1 MKCIPLNRLFASVMA
16 NRQLPPVFQNPA
28 PIRQGRPSVLK
39 KAQLLCFLSVLF
51 FLQAQAQYIYRNYST
66 INGLP
71 SSTVYSCLQDSAGFI
86 WFATDKGLCR
96 FDGSDFVDLDMGEYE
111 DGSSTVISLSIS
123 KNRIIAG
130 TYGGFL
136 MVGEHN
142 RARKIGLGVSDVDYL
157 GYRLVYEKNFLYFR
171 TSDNHVVAYDVE
183 RHKKYLVGDQN
194 IHEPFCMAKTRDGS
208 IYYGQKGLYAIKGF
222 TSVKLSNP
230 VLSGKDIG
238 ALSVDADDRLWI
250 SSGNMIY
257 CMKNREIVDS
267 VACGFYA
274 GNTLFVHN
282 SRIFGLVIY
291 DHYGHGNKA
300 YQEISGLLDQGNVC
314 IITSMFED
322 RDANLWVNTYN
333 KGTYCILNSYIS
345 TFSGNSEVYDASI
358 HDVYVSKAE
367 GTYMATS
374 LGIVYKEGKD
384 FARLGH
390 DVREHFY
397 YGITRAGSALLMV
410 VAGMEMRQLK
420 KIEDRASGKT
430 YYQMAARRLCMMND
444 SLVVYNQW
452 ENTVHVALLNFTKG
466 TLKDKDT
473 IRLDTAIG
481 HCTKIFRK
489 DPTHVIV
496 ATTGACYLV
505 DLAKKTSLRMKQIR
519 SKVNDIMADA
529 SGTLYLASETGLYI
543 LKGDRTHLVKEVKG
557 MLLKNLSSLAID
569 GTGRLWIGFNKGLL
583 VWKGNFL
590 KRISGSPFMRS
601 HEINRLFYEKTANQ
615 IYVATNSGL
624 SIIDINKM
632 DSFVVKTPDIILWK
646 VQSGDSIYDVT
657 REVKLAPGHDDVD
670 IYFSAI
676 ELSSPQDL
684 YFRYTLNKGRSWT
697 IINTKKI
704 SLREIGYGEHQVII
718 QASTNGVNWG
728 RQSEITIRADY
739 PFYITLAFWVKV
751 LLVISIVVFV
761 LVKLWIRKIREKAEK
776 NVELQQKLEDLRYQ
790 ALSAAVNPH
799 FVFNTLG
806 AIQSF
811 VMNKDPFQASD
822 YIAKFA
828 RLIRITLSYAG
839 EKYISINEEVNRL
852 SLYLELEKLRCGD
865 KLEYAIRVH
874 PSVDKFSL
882 IPNMI
887 IQPLLENAI
896 LHGILPLGAGITGSL
911 EVTIAQDKDYLH
923 IRVRD
928 NGVGISWHEHSK
940 HGYVSIGI
948 DNLKERLSLV
958 KGSEFTIKNLG
969 EAHPGERGTLVE
981 IKLPV

>member
-1 MKCIPLNRLFASVMA
+1 MQKGR
-16 NRQLPPVFQNPA
+16 RPA
-28 PIRQGRPSVLK
+28 LEKTG
-39 KAQLLCFLSVLF
+39 LLCSLLLMF
-51 FLQAQAQYIYRNYST
+51 FIQARGQYVYRNYST

-71 SSTVYSCLQDSAGFI
+71 SSTVYNCVQDSAGFI
-86 WFATDKGLCR
+86 WFATDKGLCY
-96 FDGSDFVDLDMGEYE
+96 FDGSDFTDLDMGEYE
-111 DGSSTVISLSIS
+111 DGSSTVISLAIS
-123 KNRIIAG
+123 NNHIIAG

-136 MVGEHN
+136 MIGEGN

-157 GYRLVYEKNFLYFR
+157 SYRLAYEKNILYFR
-171 TSDNHVVAYDVE
+171 TRDNHVAAYDVA
-183 RHKKYLVGDQN
+183 RRRKHLVGDQD
-194 IHEPFCMAKTRDGS
+194 IHKPFCMAKTSDGTV
-208 IYYGQKGLYAIKGF
+208 YYGQKGLYTIKGF
-222 TSVKLSNP
+222 TSLKPSDPLLSD
-230 VLSGKDIG
+230 KDIG
-238 ALSVDADDRLWI
+238 ALSADADDRLWI
-250 SSGNMIY
+250 SSGNKVY
-257 CMKNREIVDS
+257 CMKNRQVIDS
-267 VACGFYA
+267 VTCDFYA
-274 GNTLFVHN
+274 GNTLFVHH

-300 YQEISGLLDQGNVC
+300 YQEISDLLNQGHVC
-314 IITSMFED
+314 IITTMFED

-333 KGTYCILNSYIS
+333 KGSYCILNSYIS
-345 TFSGNSEVYDASI
+345 TFSGRSEVYDASI
-358 HDVYVSKAE
+358 HDVYVGKAE

-374 LGIVYKEGKD
+374 LGIVHQEDKD
-384 FARLGH
+384 FVRLGQ
-390 DVREHFY
+390 DVKEHFY
-397 YGITRAGSALLMV
+397 YGIAKAGNALLMA
-410 VAGMEMRQLK
+410 VAGMEAGRLR

-430 YYQMAARRLCMMND
+430 YYQMAARRLCMMSD

-452 ENTVHVALLNFTKG
+452 ENTLHVAVPDFITGILR
-466 TLKDKDT
+466 DKDT
-473 IRLDTAIG
+473 IRLDTVVG

-489 DPTHVIV
+489 DRSQVLV

-505 DLAKKTSLRMKQIR
+505 DLEKRSSRRLKQIR
-519 SKVNDIMADA
+519 AKVNDIMADA
-529 SGTLYLASETGLYI
+529 SGTLYLASEAGLYI

-557 MLLKNLSSLAID
+557 MPLKNLSSLAID
-569 GTGRLWIGFNKGLL
+569 GAGRLWIGFNKGLL

-601 HEINRLFYEKTANQ
+601 HEINRLFYEKAGNR

-624 SIIDINKM
+624 SIIDVTRM
-632 DSFVVKTPDIILWK
+632 DSFVVRSPDIILLK
-646 VQSGDSIYDVT
+646 VQSGDSLYDAT
-657 REVKLAPGHDDVD
+657 REVKLASGHGDVD

-684 YFRYTLNKGRSWT
+684 YFRYTLNNGRSWT

-704 SLREIGYGEHQVII
+704 SLREIGYGRHQVII

-728 RQSEITIRADY
+728 RPAEITIHAEY

-751 LLVISIVVFV
+751 LLVVAIVVIV
-761 LVKLWIRKIREKAEK
+761 LVKLWIRRIRHKAEK

-799 FVFNTLG
+799 FIFNTLG

-811 VMNKDPFQASD
+811 VMHKEPFQASD

-839 EKYISINEEVNRL
+839 EKYISINEEINRL
-852 SLYLELEKLRCGD
+852 NLYLELEKLRCGD
-865 KLEYAIRVH
+865 KLSYAIRVH
-874 PSVDKFSL
+874 DSVDTFSL

-896 LHGILPLGAGITGSL
+896 LHGILPLGAGMQGCL
-911 EVTIAQDKDYLH
+911 EVTMEQDHGYLC

-928 NGVGISWHEHSK
+928 NGVGISWQEHSK

-948 DNLKERLSLV
+948 DNLRERLSQV
-958 KGSEFTIKNLG
+958 KGSEFSIKNLG
-969 EAHPGERGTLVE
+969 DAHSGERGTLVE
-981 IKLPV
+981 IRLPV

>member
-1 MKCIPLNRLFASVMA
+1 MA
-16 NRQLPPVFQNPA
+16 NRLLPALFQTPVHT
-28 PIRQGRPSVLK
+28 RQERRSVRGKTYLLCLLC
-39 KAQLLCFLSVLF
+39 ALCFLP
-51 FLQAQAQYIYRNYST
+51 AKAQYVYRNYST

-86 WFATDKGLCR
+86 WFATDKGLCH
-96 FDGSDFVDLDMGEYE
+96 FDGSDFVDLEMGEYE
-111 DGSSTVISLSIS
+111 DGSSTVISLSIG
-123 KNRIIAG
+123 KNGIIAG

-142 RARKIGLGVSDVDYL
+142 RARKLGLGISDVDYL
-157 GYRLVYEKNFLYFR
+157 GYRLVYDKNFLYFR
-171 TSDNHVVAYDVE
+171 TADNHVAAYDVE
-183 RHKKYLVGDQN
+183 RHKKYLVGSQD
-194 IHEPFCMAKTRDGS
+194 IHKPFCMAKTSDGCV
-208 IYYGQKGLYAIKGF
+208 YYGQDGLYTIQGL
-222 TSVKLSNP
+222 TSARVNSP
-230 VLSGKDIG
+230 ELSGKSIS
-238 ALSVDADDRLWI
+238 ALSVDAYDRLWI

-257 CMKNREIVDS
+257 CMKNREVIDS
-267 VACGFYA
+267 VTCGFYA
-274 GNTLFVHN
+274 GSTLFVYN

-300 YQEISGLLDQGNVC
+300 YQEISALLNQGNVC

-333 KGTYCILNSYIS
+333 KGTYCVLNSYIS

-374 LGIVYKEGKD
+374 LGIVHQEGKA
-384 FARLGH
+384 FARLGNA
-390 DVREHFY
+390 REHFY
-397 YGITRAGSALLMV
+397 YGITKAGTALLMA
-410 VAGMEMRQLK
+410 VAGIEMNQLQ
-420 KIEDRASGKT
+420 KIEDKVPGKI
-430 YYQMAARRLCMMND
+430 YYQVAARRLCMMND

-452 ENTVHVALLNFTKG
+452 ENTVHVAILDFAKETLTK
-466 TLKDKDT
+466 KST
-473 IRLDTAIG
+473 IRLDTVVG

-489 DPTHVIV
+489 DGSHVIV

-505 DLAKKTSLRMKQIR
+505 DLDKKTSLRMKQIR
-519 SKVNDIMADA
+519 SKVNDIVTDV
-529 SGTLYLASETGLYI
+529 SGTIYLASEAGLYI
-543 LKGDRTHLVKEVKG
+543 LKDHRTQLVKEVKG
-557 MLLKNLSSLAID
+557 MPLKNLSSLAID
-569 GTGRLWIGFNKGLL
+569 GRGRLWIGFNKGLL

-601 HEINRLFYEKTANQ
+601 HEINRLFYEKAENR

-624 SIIDINKM
+624 SVIDMTRM
-632 DSFVVKTPDIILWK
+632 DSFVVKNPDIILLK
-646 VQSGDSIYDVT
+646 VQSGDSIYDAT
-657 REVKLAPGHDDVD
+657 QEVKLASGHDDVD

-704 SLREIGYGEHQVII
+704 SLREMGYGKHQVII

-728 RQSEITIRADY
+728 RQAEVNISADY
-739 PFYITLAFWVKV
+739 PFYTTFAFWVKV
-751 LLVISIVVFV
+751 LLLISIVVLV
-761 LVKLWIRKIREKAEK
+761 LVKLWIRKIRRKAEK

-799 FVFNTLG
+799 FIFNTLG

-865 KLEYAIRVH
+865 RLEYEIRVH
-874 PSVDKFSL
+874 PSVNTFSL

-896 LHGILPLGAGITGSL
+896 LHGILPLGAGITGKL
-911 EVTIAQDKDYLH
+911 EVTMEQDKDYLH

-928 NGVGISWHEHSK
+928 NGVGITWHEHSK

-958 KGSEFTIKNLG
+958 KGSEFTIRNLA
-969 EAHPGERGTLVE
+969 ESHPGERGTLVE

>member
-1 MKCIPLNRLFASVMA
+1 MA
-16 NRQLPPVFQNPA
+16 NRLLPPVFQHSA
-28 PIRQGRPSVLK
+28 SLQQGARAFARKIL
-39 KAQLLCFLSVLF
+39 LLCFLFILF
-51 FLQAQAQYIYRNYST
+51 FLPAKAQYIYRNYST

-71 SSTVYSCLQDSAGFI
+71 SSTVYNCLQDSAGFI
-86 WFATDKGLCR
+86 WFATDKGLCY
-96 FDGSDFVDLDMGEYE
+96 FDGSDFVDLDMEGYE

-123 KNRIIAG
+123 ENRIVAS

-136 MVGEHN
+136 RVGENN
-142 RARKIGLGVSDVDYL
+142 RIHKLGLGISGMDYL

-171 TSDNHVVAYDVE
+171 TAANQVVAYDVK
-183 RHKKYLVGDQN
+183 RHRKYLVGKQDIQK
-194 IHEPFCMAKTRDGS
+194 PFCMAKTSDGCV
-208 IYYGQKGLYAIKGF
+208 YYGQQGLYTIKGLS
-222 TSVKLSNP
+222 SVRLNNP
-230 VLSGKDIG
+230 VLSGKEID

-250 SSGNMIY
+250 SGRNTIY
-257 CMKNREIVDS
+257 CMKNQRIIDS
-267 VACGFYA
+267 VTCEFYE
-274 GNTLFVHN
+274 GNTLFVYN

-291 DHYGHGNKA
+291 DHYGHGNQA
-300 YQEISGLLDQGNVC
+300 YQELSDLLNQGNVC

-333 KGTYCILNSYIS
+333 KGTFCILNSYMS

-358 HDVYVSKAE
+358 HDVYVSRDE

-374 LGIVYKEGKD
+374 LGVVHQEGKN
-384 FARLGH
+384 FTRLGH
-390 DVREHFY
+390 FREHFY
-397 YGITRAGSALLMV
+397 YEINRVGNTLLMTV
-410 VAGMEMRQLK
+410 SAAELRQLK
-420 KIEDRASGKT
+420 KIDYKAFGKT
-430 YYQMAARRLCMMND
+430 CYELPARRLCMMND

-452 ENTVHVALLNFTKG
+452 ENTVHVGILDFAKG
-466 TLKDKDT
+466 TLTDKDT
-473 IRLDTAIG
+473 IRLDTVIG

-489 DPTHVIV
+489 DRSHVIV
-496 ATTGACYLV
+496 ATTDACYLV
-505 DLAKKTSLRMKQIR
+505 DLDKKNARHMKEIH
-519 SKVNDIMADA
+519 SGVNDIVADA
-529 SGTLYLASETGLYI
+529 SGTIYLASDAGLYI
-543 LKGDRTHLVKEVKG
+543 LKDNRTHLVKEVKG
-557 MLLKNLSSLAID
+557 MPLKHLSALAID

-583 VWKGNFL
+583 VWKGHFL

-601 HEINRLFYEKTANQ
+601 HEINRLFYEKAANQ

-624 SIIDINKM
+624 SIIDITKM
-632 DSFVVKTPDIILWK
+632 DSFVVKNPDIILLK
-646 VQSGDSIYDVT
+646 VQSGDSIYDAT
-657 REVKLAPGHDDVD
+657 REIKLASGHDDVD

-704 SLREIGYGEHQVII
+704 SLREMGYGEHQIII

-728 RQSEITIRADY
+728 RQTEVLISADY
-739 PFYITLAFWVKV
+739 PFYTTLAFWMKV
-751 LLVISIVVFV
+751 LVVVAIIVFV
-761 LVKLWIRKIREKAEK
+761 LVKLWIRKIRVKAEQ

-799 FVFNTLG
+799 FIFNTLG

-839 EKYISINEEVNRL
+839 EKYISISEEVNRL
-852 SLYLELEKLRCGD
+852 TLYLELEKLRCGD

-874 PSVDKFSL
+874 ASVDKFSL

-896 LHGILPLGAGITGSL
+896 LHGILPLGAGLTGNL
-911 EVTIAQDKDYLH
+911 QVMIEQDAGYLH

-928 NGVGISWHEHSK
+928 NGVGITWQEHSK

-958 KGSEFTIKNLG
+958 KGSEFTIRNLA
-969 EAHPGERGTLVE
+969 ESHPAERGTLVE

>member
-1 MKCIPLNRLFASVMA
+1 MA
-16 NRQLPPVFQNPA
+16 NRRPPPLFQDPA
-28 PIRQGRPSVLK
+28 GIQQGSCSVLK
-39 KAQLLCFLSVLF
+39 KIHLLSFLCVLF
-51 FLQAQAQYIYRNYST
+51 FHQAPAQYVYRNYST

-86 WFATDKGLCR
+86 WFATDKGLCH

-136 MVGEHN
+136 MVGERN
-142 RARKIGLGVSDVDYL
+142 RAQKLGLGISDVDYQ
-157 GYRLVYEKNFLYFR
+157 GYRLVYDKNVLYFR
-171 TSDNHVVAYDVE
+171 TTDNHVAAYDVE
-183 RHKKYLVGDQN
+183 RHKKYLIGSQD
-194 IHEPFCMAKTRDGS
+194 IHKPFCMAKTSDGS
-208 IYYGQKGLYAIKGF
+208 IYYGQQGLYSIKGF
-222 TSVKLSNP
+222 SSAKLNNP
-230 VLSGKDIG
+230 LLSAKDIG

-250 SSGNMIY
+250 SSRNMIY
-257 CMKNREIVDS
+257 CMKNREIIDS
-267 VACGFYA
+267 VTCDFYA
-274 GNTLFVHN
+274 GNTLFVYN

-291 DHYGHGNKA
+291 DHYGQGNKA
-300 YQEISGLLDQGNVC
+300 YQEISALLNQGNVC

-322 RDANLWVNTYN
+322 RDGNLWVNTYN
-333 KGTYCILNSYIS
+333 KGTYCVLNSYIS

-358 HDVYVSKAE
+358 HDVYVSKTE

-374 LGIVYKEGKD
+374 LGIVHQEGKA
-384 FARLGH
+384 FARLG
-390 DVREHFY
+390 DAREHFY
-397 YGITRAGSALLMV
+397 YGITRAGNTLLMA

-420 KIEDRASGKT
+420 KIEDKVSGKS
-430 YYQMAARRLCMMND
+430 YYQMTARRLCMMND

-452 ENTVHVALLNFTKG
+452 GNTVHVAILDFTKG
-466 TLKDKDT
+466 TLKEKET
-473 IRLDTAIG
+473 IRLDTVIG

-489 DPTHVIV
+489 DRSHVIV

-505 DLAKKTSLRMKQIR
+505 DLEKKTSLRMKQIR
-519 SKVNDIMADA
+519 SKVNDIMTDA
-529 SGTLYLASETGLYI
+529 SGTVYLASETGLYI
-543 LKGDRTHLVKEVKG
+543 LKDHRTHLVKEVKG
-557 MLLKNLSSLAID
+557 MPLKNLSSLAID
-569 GTGRLWIGFNKGLL
+569 GAGRLWIGFNKGLL

-601 HEINRLFYEKTANQ
+601 HEINRLFYEKAANR

-624 SIIDINKM
+624 SIIDITRM
-632 DSFVVKTPDIILWK
+632 DSFVVKNPDIILLK
-646 VQSGDSIYDVT
+646 VQSGDSIYDAT
-657 REVKLAPGHDDVD
+657 RQVKLASGHDDVD

-676 ELSSPQDL
+676 ELSSPHDL

-704 SLREIGYGEHQVII
+704 SLREMGYGEHQVII

-728 RQSEITIRADY
+728 REAEVTISADY
-739 PFYITLAFWVKV
+739 PFYTTLAFWVKV
-751 LLVISIVVFV
+751 LVLISILVFV
-761 LVKLWIRKIREKAEK
+761 LVKLWIRRIREKAEK
-776 NVELQQKLEDLRYQ
+776 NVELQQKLEDLRYE

-799 FVFNTLG
+799 FIFNTLG

-865 KLEYAIRVH
+865 KLEYAIRIH
-874 PSVDKFSL
+874 ASVDTFSL

-896 LHGILPLGAGITGSL
+896 LHGILPLGAGITGYL
-911 EVTIAQDKDYLH
+911 EITMEQDQDYLH

-928 NGVGISWHEHSK
+928 NGVGITWQEHSK

-958 KGSEFTIKNLG
+958 KGSEFTIKNLA
-969 EAHPGERGTLVE
+969 ESDPGERGTLVE

>member
-1 MKCIPLNRLFASVMA
+1 MA
-16 NRQLPPVFQNPA
+16 NRLILPLTLEPAYIQQSRHAVFQ
-28 PIRQGRPSVLK
+28 K
-39 KAQLLCFLSVLF
+39 MHLLCFLFVLF
-51 FLQAQAQYIYRNYST
+51 FVQAKAQYVYRNYST

-86 WFATDKGLCR
+86 WFATDKGLCH

-123 KNRIIAG
+123 KNQIIAG

-136 MVGEHN
+136 RVGERN
-142 RARKIGLGVSDVDYL
+142 RAQKIGLGVSDVDYQ
-157 GYRLVYEKNFLYFR
+157 GYRLVYEKKFLYFR
-171 TSDNHVVAYDVE
+171 TLDNHVVAYDVE
-183 RHKKYLVGDQN
+183 RHKEYVVGNQD
-194 IHEPFCMAKTRDGS
+194 IHRPFCMAKTSDGR
-208 IYYGQKGLYAIKGF
+208 IYYGQNGLYTIKGF
-222 TSVKLSNP
+222 TSVKVNNP
-230 VLSGKDIG
+230 VLSGKEIS
-238 ALSVDADDRLWI
+238 ALSVDADDKLWI

-257 CMKNREIVDS
+257 CMKNHSMIDS
-267 VACGFYA
+267 VKCEFYA
-274 GNTLFVHN
+274 GTTLFVYN
-282 SRIFGLVIY
+282 SRVFGLVIY

-300 YQEISGLLDQGNVC
+300 YQEISDLLNQGNVC

-333 KGTYCILNSYIS
+333 KGTFCVLNSYIS
-345 TFSGNSEVYDASI
+345 TFSGKSEVYDASI
-358 HDVYVSKAE
+358 HDVYVSKTK

-374 LGIVYKEGKD
+374 LGIVYQEGKD
-384 FARLGH
+384 FVRLG
-390 DVREHFY
+390 DAREHFY
-397 YGITRAGSALLMV
+397 YGITRAGNNLLMTA
-410 VAGMEMRQLK
+410 AGMDMRQLK
-420 KIEDRASGKT
+420 KTEDKASGKT
-430 YYQMAARRLCMMND
+430 YYQITSRRLCMMND

-452 ENTVHVALLNFTKG
+452 ENTLHTALLDFEKRII
-466 TLKDKDT
+466 KEKDT
-473 IRLDTAIG
+473 IRLDTVIG

-489 DPTHVIV
+489 DRRHVIV

-505 DLAKKTSLRMKQIR
+505 DLEKKNSRRMKQIR
-519 SKVNDIMADA
+519 SKVNDIMTDA
-529 SGTLYLASETGLYI
+529 SGTVYLASETGLYI
-543 LKGDRTHLVKEVKG
+543 LKDDRTHLVKEVKG
-557 MLLKNLSSLAID
+557 TPLKNLSSLAID
-569 GTGRLWIGFNKGLL
+569 GKGRLWIGFNKGLL

-601 HEINRLFYEKTANQ
+601 HEINRLFYEKATNQ

-624 SIIDINKM
+624 SVIDVTKM
-632 DSFVVKTPDIILWK
+632 DSFVVKNPDIILLK
-646 VQSGDSIYDVT
+646 VQSGDSIYDAT
-657 REVKLAPGHDDVD
+657 REVKLTPGHDDVD

-684 YFRYTLNKGRSWT
+684 YFRYTLNRGHSWT

-704 SLREIGYGEHQVII
+704 SLREMGYGEHQVII

-728 RQSEITIRADY
+728 REAEIVISADY
-739 PFYITLAFWVKV
+739 PFYTTLAFWMKV
-751 LLVISIVVFV
+751 LVVIAVVVFV
-761 LVKLWIRKIREKAEK
+761 LVKLWIRKIRVKAEQ

-799 FVFNTLG
+799 FIFNTLG

-852 SLYLELEKLRCGD
+852 TLYLELEKLRCGD
-865 KLEYAIRVH
+865 KLDYAIRVDA
-874 PSVDKFSL
+874 SADKFSL

-896 LHGILPLGAGITGSL
+896 LHGILPLGAGINGYL
-911 EVTIAQDKDYLH
+911 EVMIEQDEDYLH

-958 KGSEFTIKNLG
+958 KGSELTIKNLG
-969 EAHPGERGTLVE
+969 ESQPGERGTLVE